1 MAEIIQAIR
10 GVQPLTEAEA
20 EPFRK
25 LLGIRPK
32 KAGWKRLVG
41 LGG

>member
-1 MAEIIQAIR
+1 
-10 GVQPLTEAEA
+10 VQPLTEEES

-25 LLGIRPK
+25 LLGVRAQ